1 MRLIKLKIKN
11 IASLRGE
18 HEINFADIQKES
30 SLFAIT
36 GETGSGKS
44 TILNSIGLVLYGKV
58 YKSNINQ
65 NDFVT
70 LGEKEGGIELI
81 FQAAGKIYYAIWKV
95 KTRKQN
101 GEFYSTPQVPTRELY
116 QMEAAEFNSPKVILN
131 EKAENILQLDFD
143 QFCKCIILN
152 QGEFARFLTANFTE
166 RKEILEKLYP
176 GELIDSLSNILK
188 KEKDDLEKE
197 IRDIDIELHALKGPE
212 EEGEALTEKINELTT
227 KTTIYDNWV
236 EIIEKLAFNYSSL
249 ITYHQKNNENLSKV
263 GLLKEGLAKETTQF
277 NNLSKSQSEY
287 QEELD
292 HLKSIFDEK
301 RPLLQELLK
310 EEEKLR
316 FFKAELAK
324 NTTLKNNLEQELK
337 SLLENKDKNQLKLE
351 EQKREKNQLEKK
363 LVHNYSLLKRIDLID
378 LFEKW
383 NIFEQKTKEFETKKE
398 ILQKNKEIQ
407 LERTNKI
414 QALEV
419 STSKINSIKN
429 EVEGLKKEEVFVLDK
444 INQNTS
450 SNEKLADLE
459 NKKNLALLGVK
470 AAEEEF
476 SLKSYLKNEGDKKL
490 ENIQKELRLGKLLS
504 AIEECLTHPTT
515 QELEQCPVCRSPF
528 SIEEINKI
536 KNDQVMRDL
545 SDVIK
550 NERELVHY
558 QTILGS
564 EIEGIKKKIIQIKT
578 DITENQELSEKIK
591 SNLHSNIPSID
602 EVRQKI
608 DLSQKNLWQTEKEAQ
623 ELETI
628 KKDLLHETDKIK
640 ELEKDLEY
648 LTKQIQ
654 NSTESVNKYEQEMS
668 LPTPLDNNI
677 VATLKN
683 DEKFFR
689 KMNEIEFEIE
699 KSLQLESFHT
709 DQANKLSLNLTQ
721 LKEVISNQDKAT
733 ATLKHD
739 LEIKLGTKTAASILQ
754 DMTNE
759 LKEKTDLFLVKDKEL
774 RIQELK
780 IKELQSRLISLDDI
794 IKEIDLVFSKTLAS
808 LKEISNVEFKPS
820 TEEIALIVTSFKNF
834 DLKLSDPI
842 ELFIPIHDLIIN
854 QKEFHKNKTTELKM
868 ELASLKTKHE
878 AWERKQDKIKILE
891 LKTNDLV
898 SKHQKKVRLYEVL
911 GKDELRTFV
920 LSIVE
925 ENLIIQTNEELQKLC
940 QGRYEIIHFSKSNK
954 MTPEF
959 FIMDKFRDGGVR
971 KISTLS
977 GGETFMVSLAMAIGL
992 AEMTRG
998 KAEIDSL
1005 FIDEGFGTLDSE
1017 SLHDVLDVL
1026 KQIQTRGLMIGVI
1039 SHIKELTTSIPV
1051 NLNVIKAQDGN
1062 SSLRIA
1068 FN

>member
-11 IASLRGE
+11 IASLRGD
-18 HEINFADIQKES
+18 HEISFADIQKES

-65 NDFVT
+65 NDLVT
-70 LGEKEGGIELI
+70 LGEKEGAIELI
-81 FQAAGKIYYAIWKV
+81 FQAAGKIYYAVWKV

-101 GEFYSTPQVPTRELY
+101 GELYSTPQVPTRELY
-116 QMEAAEFNSPKVILN
+116 QIEEAEFNSSKVILN

-197 IRDIDIELHALKGPE
+197 IREIDIELHALKGPD
-212 EEGEALTEKINELTT
+212 EEGDNLSGKIEELKT
-227 KTTIYDNWV
+227 KTTLYDNWV
-236 EIIEKLAFNYSSL
+236 EIIEKFAFNYSSL
-249 ITYHQKNNENLSKV
+249 ITYHQKNNENLSKT
-263 GLLKEGLAKETTQF
+263 GALKEALAKETTQF
-277 NNLSKSQSEY
+277 NMLSKSQSDY

-316 FFKAELAK
+316 HFIAELAK
-324 NTTLKNNLEQELK
+324 NTNFKKTLEEEIK
-337 SLLENKDKNQLKLE
+337 SILENKDKNQLKLE
-351 EQKREKNQLEKK
+351 EQKKEKKQLEKN
-363 LVHNYSLLKRIDLID
+363 LVHNYSLLKRTDLID

-383 NIFEQKTKEFETKKE
+383 NIFEQKTKEFETKQE
-398 ILQKNKEIQ
+398 TLQKNKELQI
-407 LERTNKI
+407 ERSNKI
-414 QALEV
+414 ERLEA
-419 STSKINSIKN
+419 STSKINTIKK
-429 EVEGLKKEEVFVLDK
+429 EVELLKKEESSVQDK
-444 INQNTS
+444 INHNKS
-450 SNEKLADLE
+450 SHEKLTDLE
-459 NKKNLALLGVK
+459 NKKNLILSGLK
-470 AAEEEF
+470 TSDEEC
-476 SLKSYLKNEGDKKL
+476 SLKSNLKNEGEKKL
-490 ENIQKELRLGKLLS
+490 ENIQKELRMGKLLS
-504 AIEECLTHPTT
+504 AIEECLTHASTV
-515 QELEQCPVCRSPF
+515 ESEQCPVCRSPF
-528 SIEEINKI
+528 SIEDINRI
-536 KNDQVMRDL
+536 KNDQVIRDL
-545 SDVIK
+545 SDVMK
-550 NERELVHY
+550 SERELIY
-558 QTILGS
+558 NQTILGS
-564 EIEGIKKKIIQIKT
+564 EIEGIKKKTTQLKA
-578 DITENQELSEKIK
+578 DLAENLDQTEKIK
-591 SNLHSNIPSID
+591 LHLHSSIPSIE

-608 DLSQKNLWQTEKEAQ
+608 DDSQRKLWLTEKETL
-623 ELETI
+623 ELEVV
-628 KKDLLHETDKIK
+628 KKDLLREADIIK
-640 ELEKDLEY
+640 ELDKDLAH
-648 LTKQIQ
+648 LSKQIQ
-654 NSTESVNKYEQEMS
+654 NSLEAVHRYEKELS
-668 LPTPLDNNI
+668 LPTPLDKNLI
-677 VATLKN
+677 AMLKS
-683 DEKFFR
+683 DEKFIR
-689 KMNEIEFEIE
+689 KLNEIEFEIE
-699 KSLQLESFHT
+699 KSLQLESFHA
-709 DQANKLSLNLTQ
+709 DQIKKLNLNLTQ
-721 LKEVISNQDKAT
+721 LKEVISTQEKAT
-733 ATLKHD
+733 TTLMHD
-739 LEIKLGTKTAASILQ
+739 LESKLGKKTAASILEE
-754 DMTNE
+754 MTNE
-759 LKEKTDLFLVKDKEL
+759 LKEKNDLFLSKDKEL
-774 RIQELK
+774 RLQELK
-780 IKELQSRLISLDDI
+780 IKDLQSRLISIDDI
-794 IKEIDLVFSKTLAS
+794 IKEIDLVFSKTLAT
-808 LKEISNVEFKPS
+808 LKDISNVEFKPS
-820 TEEIALIVTSFKNF
+820 TDEIVLIISSFKNF

-842 ELFIPIHDLIIN
+842 ELFIPIHDLIIK
-854 QKEFHKNKTTELKM
+854 QKEFHKNMTTDLKM
-868 ELASLKTKHE
+868 ELASLQTKFE

-1039 SHIKELTTSIPV
+1039 SHIKELTSSIPV